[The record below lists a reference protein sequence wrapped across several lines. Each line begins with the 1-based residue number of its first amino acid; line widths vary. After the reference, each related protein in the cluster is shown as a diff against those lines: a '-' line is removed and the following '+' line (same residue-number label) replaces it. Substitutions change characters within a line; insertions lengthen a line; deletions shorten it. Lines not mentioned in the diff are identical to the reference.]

1 MAYGHGAVDRS
12 TGSGPDP
19 GKSKNLSKQPHI
31 QPGPASHA
39 QTFFLCLSIPEGIIN
54 VLSGS
59 QALCQG
65 TVSVHAKAVRL
76 DKHRQSHVDEPVAYF
91 ASDAFSCYF
100 PVSIVVGP
108 WSVSFQWISVWVC
121 IVHPEY
127 HDEILSVH
135 KSIPFPS

>member
-1 MAYGHGAVDRS
+1 MDRS
-12 TGSGPDP
+12 AGSGLDP
-19 GKSKNLSKQPHI
+19 GKSEYLSEQTHI

-39 QTFFLCLSIPEGIIN
+39 QTFFLRPSILKGIKN
-54 VLSGS
+54 VLSSS
-59 QALCQG
+59 QAFRQG
-65 TVSVHAKAVRL
+65 TVPVHTKAVRL

-121 IVHPEY
+121 IVHTEY